1 MNKFFTRIAASA
13 LALTTTAAYMPLS
26 AFKTYAEETSALD
39 FDASHIALYAKKSV
53 KLNEKSVNVKG
64 GVYSGSKP
72 EFTGADDKFSVSG
85 QNVFRD
91 GGVDCELPDFV
102 GLINSAEEYDFEFE
116 GDKEI
121 FDSAADLTL
130 CSSYTSGNLV
140 IDHAK
145 LEGSGRISASGDIKM
160 SIAGGD
166 QLSQAFIMSEEGD
179 ITIDAGNLDYTGV
192 IYAPNGKVKI
202 NAKNIDL
209 VGAIYADSIEIN
221 GTSVN
226 IEYRDFFKINCKAHT
241 EPKVFINKKDTL
253 KLEGTVSH
261 QEADTLYKV
270 PASQADRVTITGED
284 TLTPEISFTKSGEYD
299 ITLTA
304 QLGNKQ
310 SSDTVKVVVTDG
322 PVVNYTST
330 ADFSSGNL
338 SAANGAKDELKLAD
352 ARNTGAGRTKKYSPD
367 SESGINVTAKQ
378 SKNAIRSSGDK
389 LDLDFSL
396 EGYGQLVTG
405 NGNDLVLCI
414 DNSGSVWDMIPTIK
428 AAALQIIE
436 SMGPN
441 DRLGITSLDRLNTP
455 LTSDKEALIAAIE
468 RYNLGGG
475 SDYGNGL
482 RIVNNEIFDEESE
495 GRNKYIFLLADGENG
510 WDYPN
515 DDEIAMEQAAIFKE
529 NGTKVYSFEINPFS
543 YDFTDTST
551 MQDVA
556 IKTNGAY
563 KLCPDANAIT
573 KFLLNMADTIYNLAA
588 RNVTFTTTVTNA
600 DWLKNAKM
608 KKAPD
613 STVKNPDGS
622 VTLSWN
628 YSSFEIGASDDIGL
642 SLNTGLIKNKGYVQ
656 VTKDTKLISYD
667 ANGEGNV
674 LYLDDIIVG
683 SDDYADNGHWTSKT
697 FDSGVENCPW
707 SYVNWNADYVG
718 DSAMDIYLSTS
729 NDGVNFSEPQR
740 VTNGEELALKGRYI
754 RTEISM
760 KASSDGDTPVL
771 YDLTIYSDETE
782 ASDIHQGADVAIK
795 GARTVPAGSPVSLW
809 LDINGRYDNVT
820 DVKWNIVSAVDLSDG
835 KEPLLR
841 TVSFDKEGEYTVSAE
856 VTSGGIKT
864 AVAIKVNVLPKTAL
878 WQEVEKEEFKAV
890 KMTLSDV
897 PAYATQY
904 QEPLTFNINFENPE
918 QVSWVRALYTNPKV
932 WGEGVYRIAYI
943 NEVEDNLVSVP
954 LPYNNLTDTTI
965 VVDAFDW
972 YGNKT
977 TEKRVIKMDREAPR
991 VTVGADKSSVYPGK
1005 DVLITVTVS
1014 DNDEIAKLVL
1024 TCNGEEVKLD
1034 DENKYVFHTN
1044 EAGDYV
1050 FEATATDKAGN
1061 ETKSSRSVKVYADN
1075 NGPNLYI
1082 NGSSRIIIGNSA
1094 DYKITAYDNETF
1106 VDTLKLTLQ
1115 KDEEEPETVLSLD
1128 SKDGVIEK
1136 ENIYKFTPEAI
1147 GNYVLT
1153 ATVKDR
1159 EGNEKSYDY
1168 KIAVVSDTS
1177 APSISIKL
1185 SKTEVLAGEA
1195 SDVTVTVTDDVAV
1208 ADVKFFIDDKETKLS
1223 EDNTFHYVSD
1233 GENVDKNG
1241 NKYITFKV
1249 VATDTSGNE
1258 RTSTARLLVRTE
1270 DTTAPSVSISAS
1282 NRYEYNS
1289 SNAYMTVNAS
1299 DNIGIDTVE
1308 VKVNGETVTLDENGR
1323 YYFDTTLLTDYTISA
1338 TATDTSGNQRTA
1350 EKTVSIVDTTKPAV
1364 SFKAD
1369 KNSYAT
1375 LDSPVITVDV
1385 TDNYKLETVTADID
1399 GTPIDTNNG
1408 SFTYT
1413 IPEAAAGK
1421 YVINVKAEDSS
1432 GNVRESS
1439 YTVTVRDTVAP
1450 ELTASA
1456 DKEKYKKSEKP
1467 VIKCEYSDN
1476 VGVTKVTADMN
1487 GKSLEFDI
1495 ENGQVIMPDEIEAG
1509 DKTVTIKA
1517 YDAAGNA
1524 SEPAVVNF
1532 YISATD
1538 DTECPVIEEIATA
1551 PEIIRVGSEVT
1562 VKIKATDDSGEVILT
1577 VTKDGTVLEENAES
1591 GTYTFT
1597 PDKVGDVKLS
1607 VRAEDPSGNYT
1618 ETEVELKVYRNT
1630 ENRKIVVDSPVFA
1643 KPGEE
1648 ITVTLSSADGVPFD
1662 ATELWMGEQNLSAS
1676 LTKDADGK
1684 SSMTFTLD
1692 KNGKY
1697 GFKAVGKDNDGY
1709 SDEKLFD
1716 IQITSTYEDE
1726 IKSAE
1731 MQESMKQTSET
1742 QLNDELKELAKT
1754 FESPADAYEYVYN
1767 NINFEA
1773 YTNSR
1778 RGALGAYELKRGN
1791 DYDQASL
1798 LIGLLREMGYPAK
1811 YTTGN
1816 AALSSDQVKALMSMD
1831 NFETA
1836 TRVLASNGKN
1846 AAKVTRTDGSQ
1857 YVKLEETFVQV
1868 YVPASEIGETDEKLK
1883 DLGVWVPLDPS
1894 IKDTTLACDEIEPAA
1909 ETTVDIT
1916 KDRELY
1922 AGTEFGDILDT
1933 VEEHA
1938 DSLAEKSGDS
1948 TISDMFKGAV
1958 TLSDEPTYI
1967 YSRNIVQK
1975 EFNRLPAN
1983 LSYQFTDAEM
1993 KAFNAIPDNKT
2004 DRIQFYVSGLGG
2016 KNLGVYKISDI
2027 YNKRVTLRFEGNDG
2041 DKTIFEMDRGQI
2053 EKNTFLPALYVDG
2066 EIAAQYSLKEH
2077 SSDLEDMFEPEDE
2090 YYFFGKKAWR
2100 LGEHCK
2106 LTTSIVTNGHSTSWQ
2121 DDIVIGSTYAM
2132 VIDVGGITKSQYN
2145 DSLNVAAESNGI
2157 DASDPS
2163 EPVVKADTGTDMTNY
2178 YDEDKIGSLLNFMGT
2193 YYFLKCDAYDNT
2205 SASFSNLEVGND
2217 TKVLMTSYKINSREE
2232 TTMGHVIDVIPGR
2245 FEIDVSYNSGTCF
2258 SRCDDVD
2265 ARNQYMYNAAYMES
2279 YYEGWIWEAF
2289 FASEGASTVAVLNKA
2304 LQDGSELVCINKDNI
2319 ETEIAKVSLESDEEK
2334 EIRDSVSQGLS
2345 VIIPAKRVE
2354 IKDWSGTGYI
2364 IADMEEYNHFV
2375 FKLSG
2380 GTNGGSDTE
2389 DIDLIGETLAEV
2401 YSHLDTD
2408 KVFTGLFTATQTV
2421 YYILLEISLYKEIA
2435 PAISELA
2442 AASGGGPAMVLI
2454 GGLSLLDA
2462 TKHLVDIMNY
2472 RVEMLEIFYEYCVG
2486 DEEGAQEHS
2495 CVDLTVLLIKMLKDL
2510 YETLT
2515 GGDDGGD
2522 PSVYDALKE
2531 YITSVVEAYDS
2542 DDEDDGGHDG
2552 FNDLIDDIFEAGG
2565 G

>member
-1 MNKFFTRIAASA
+1 M
-13 LALTTTAAYMPLS
+13 LAN
-26 AFKTYAEETSALD
+26 
-39 FDASHIALYAKKSV
+39 I
-53 KLNEKSVNVKG
+53 
-64 GVYSGSKP
+64 
-72 EFTGADDKFSVSG
+72 
-85 QNVFRD
+85 
-91 GGVDCELPDFV
+91 
-102 GLINSAEEYDFEFE
+102 
-116 GDKEI
+116 
-121 FDSAADLTL
+121 
-130 CSSYTSGNLV
+130 V
-140 IDHAK
+140 ID
-145 LEGSGRISASGDIKM
+145 
-160 SIAGGD
+160 
-166 QLSQAFIMSEEGD
+166 
-179 ITIDAGNLDYTGV
+179 
-192 IYAPNGKVKI
+192 
-202 NAKNIDL
+202 
-209 VGAIYADSIEIN
+209 
-221 GTSVN
+221 
-226 IEYRDFFKINCKAHT
+226 
-241 EPKVFINKKDTL
+241 
-253 KLEGTVSH
+253 
-261 QEADTLYKV
+261 
-270 PASQADRVTITGED
+270 
-284 TLTPEISFTKSGEYD
+284 
-299 ITLTA
+299 
-304 QLGNKQ
+304 
-310 SSDTVKVVVTDG
+310 SS
-322 PVVNYTST
+322 P
-330 ADFSSGNL
+330 
-338 SAANGAKDELKLAD
+338 
-352 ARNTGAGRTKKYSPD
+352 
-367 SESGINVTAKQ
+367 
-378 SKNAIRSSGDK
+378 
-389 LDLDFSL
+389 
-396 EGYGQLVTG
+396 
-405 NGNDLVLCI
+405 
-414 DNSGSVWDMIPTIK
+414 
-428 AAALQIIE
+428 
-436 SMGPN
+436 
-441 DRLGITSLDRLNTP
+441 
-455 LTSDKEALIAAIE
+455 
-468 RYNLGGG
+468 
-475 SDYGNGL
+475 
-482 RIVNNEIFDEESE
+482 
-495 GRNKYIFLLADGENG
+495 
-510 WDYPN
+510 
-515 DDEIAMEQAAIFKE
+515 
-529 NGTKVYSFEINPFS
+529 
-543 YDFTDTST
+543 
-551 MQDVA
+551 
-556 IKTNGAY
+556 
-563 KLCPDANAIT
+563 
-573 KFLLNMADTIYNLAA
+573 
-588 RNVTFTTTVTNA
+588 
-600 DWLKNAKM
+600 
-608 KKAPD
+608 
-613 STVKNPDGS
+613 
-622 VTLSWN
+622 
-628 YSSFEIGASDDIGL
+628 
-642 SLNTGLIKNKGYVQ
+642 
-656 VTKDTKLISYD
+656 
-667 ANGEGNV
+667 
-674 LYLDDIIVG
+674 
-683 SDDYADNGHWTSKT
+683 
-697 FDSGVENCPW
+697 
-707 SYVNWNADYVG
+707 
-718 DSAMDIYLSTS
+718 
-729 NDGVNFSEPQR
+729 
-740 VTNGEELALKGRYI
+740 
-754 RTEISM
+754 
-760 KASSDGDTPVL
+760 
-771 YDLTIYSDETE
+771 
-782 ASDIHQGADVAIK
+782 
-795 GARTVPAGSPVSLW
+795 
-809 LDINGRYDNVT
+809 
-820 DVKWNIVSAVDLSDG
+820 
-835 KEPLLR
+835 
-841 TVSFDKEGEYTVSAE
+841 
-856 VTSGGIKT
+856 
-864 AVAIKVNVLPKTAL
+864 
-878 WQEVEKEEFKAV
+878 
-890 KMTLSDV
+890 
-897 PAYATQY
+897 
-904 QEPLTFNINFENPE
+904 
-918 QVSWVRALYTNPKV
+918 
-932 WGEGVYRIAYI
+932 
-943 NEVEDNLVSVP
+943 
-954 LPYNNLTDTTI
+954 I

-1014 DNDEIAKLVL
+1014 DNDEVAKLVL

-1034 DENKYVFHTN
+1034 EENKYVFHTN
-1044 EAGDYV
+1044 ESGDYV

-1061 ETKSSRSVKVYADN
+1061 VTKSSRSVKVYADN
-1075 NGPNLYI
+1075 NGPNLSI
-1082 NGSSRIIIGNSA
+1082 SGNGRIIIGNSA
-1094 DYKITAYDNETF
+1094 DYKITSYDNETF

-1128 SKDGVIEK
+1128 SKDGVIER
-1136 ENIYKFTPEAI
+1136 ENLYKFTPEAT

-1153 ATVKDR
+1153 ATAKDR
-1159 EGNEKSYDY
+1159 EGNEKTYSQ
-1168 KIAVVSDTS
+1168 KITVVSDTS

-1185 SKTEVLAGEA
+1185 SRTEVLAGEA

-1208 ADVKFFIDDKETKLS
+1208 ADVKFFIDDRETKLS

-1258 RTSTARLLVRTE
+1258 RTSTSRLLVRTE
-1270 DTTAPSVSISAS
+1270 DTTAPSVSISSS
-1282 NRYEYNS
+1282 NRYEYNNA
-1289 SNAYMTVNAS
+1289 NAYMTVTAS

-1323 YYFDTTLLTDYTISA
+1323 YYFDTTLLTEYTISA
-1338 TATDTSGNQRTA
+1338 TATDTSGNQKTA
-1350 EKTVSIVDTTKPAV
+1350 EKTVSVVDTTKPAV

-1538 DTECPVIEEIATA
+1538 DTECPVIEEITAA
-1551 PEIIRVGSEVT
+1551 PEIIRVGNEVT
-1562 VKIKATDDSGEVILT
+1562 VKIKATDDSGEVKLT

-1831 NFETA
+1831 SFETA

-1894 IKDTTLACDEIEPAA
+1894 IKDTTLVCDEIEPAA

-1922 AGTEFGDILDT
+1922 AGTQFGDILDT
-1933 VEEHA
+1933 VEKHA

-2041 DKTIFEMDRGQI
+2041 DNTIFEMDRGQI

-2066 EIAAQYSLKEH
+2066 EIAAQYSLREH

-2121 DDIVIGSTYAM
+2121 DDITIGSTYSM

-2145 DSLNVAAESNGI
+2145 DSLNDAAENNGV

-2258 SRCDDVD
+2258 SRCDDVE

-2552 FNDLIDDIFEAGG
+2552 FNDLIEDIFEAGEG
-2565 G
+2565 